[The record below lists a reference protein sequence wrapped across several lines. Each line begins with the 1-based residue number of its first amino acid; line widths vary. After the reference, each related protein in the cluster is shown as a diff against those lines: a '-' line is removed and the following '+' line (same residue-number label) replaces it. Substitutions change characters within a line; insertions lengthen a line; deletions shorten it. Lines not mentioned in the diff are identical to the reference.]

1 MTSAH
6 PLFVHANGFCQN
18 PPKLTANPAV
28 QLVASFLDALA
39 QRSARIGIIGLGY
52 VGLPLARAF
61 SRAGFPVV
69 GYDLH
74 PAKIARLRAGL
85 SYLKH
90 VPADDVVGM
99 LANGF
104 EPTNDPS
111 CLGELDAV
119 LICVPTPLTEA
130 LDPDLQWVIRAV
142 EACAEHLRPGQLIV
156 LESTT
161 YPGTTRQVVLP
172 ILEGNGLRVGRDFF
186 VAYSPERE
194 DPGNPH
200 FATERIP
207 KVIGAIEPHSQAAAE
222 ALYQAVFEKIV
233 PVSSAEAAE
242 ATKLLENTYRAVNI
256 ALVNEL
262 KVVYGRMGID
272 IWEVIDAARTKPF
285 GFQAFEPGPG
295 FGGHCIPVDPFYL
308 SWSARRHGATARFI
322 ELAGDV
328 NASMPDHVIACI
340 GAALNDRGKPL
351 NGSRVALIG
360 VAYKR
365 DVEDCRE
372 SPALTLLERLSER
385 GALVTYHDPYVP
397 ELNLGQGPSR
407 CSVGSQELTGDY
419 LWEQACVVI
428 VTDHSG
434 LDWDWIV
441 AQSDLV
447 VDTRNAT
454 RAVTRHRDR
463 IVKD

>member
-1 MTSAH
+1 MTSA
-6 PLFVHANGFCQN
+6 N
-18 PPKLTANPAV
+18 PVNR
-28 QLVASFLDALA
+28 LVASFLDRVAH
-39 QRSARIGIIGLGY
+39 RSAKVGVIGLGY
-52 VGLPLARAF
+52 VGVPLARAF
-61 SRAGFPVV
+61 IRAGFAVV

-74 PAKIARLRAGL
+74 PAKIDRLRAGL

-90 VPADDVVGM
+90 VPADDVAMM
-99 LANGF
+99 LASGF
-104 EPTNDPS
+104 EATSDPAR
-111 CLGELDAV
+111 LADVDAV
-119 LICVPTPLTEA
+119 LICVPTPLTENQ
-130 LDPDLQWVIRAV
+130 DPDLQWVTRAV
-142 EACAEHLRPGQLIV
+142 QSCAEHLRPGQLIV

-172 ILEGNGLRVGRDFF
+172 ILEANGLRVGRDFF

-194 DPGNPH
+194 DPGNAH

-207 KVIGAIEPHSQAAAE
+207 KVIGAIEPRSQAVAE
-222 ALYQAVFEKIV
+222 VLYQAVFRQIV

-272 IWEVIDAARTKPF
+272 VWEVIEAARTKPF

-295 FGGHCIPVDPFYL
+295 FGGHCIPIDPFYL
-308 SWSARRHGATARFI
+308 SWSARRCGTAARFI
-322 ELAGDV
+322 ELAGEV
-328 NASMPDHVIACI
+328 NAAMPDHVVASI
-340 GAALNDRGKPL
+340 GDALNRRGKPL
-351 NGSRVALIG
+351 NGSQVALIG

-365 DVEDCRE
+365 NVEDCRE
-372 SPALTLLERLSER
+372 SPGVTLLERLHEH
-385 GALVTYHDPYVP
+385 GARTTFHDPFVP
-397 ELNLGQGPSR
+397 ELTLGRGRTRRTFTGQPLTAEYLGQQD
-407 CSVGSQELTGDY
+407 CI
-419 LWEQACVVI
+419 VI

-434 LDWDWIV
+434 LDWSWIV
-441 AQSDLV
+441 DHSDLV

-454 RAVTRHRDR
+454 RGVTSNRDR